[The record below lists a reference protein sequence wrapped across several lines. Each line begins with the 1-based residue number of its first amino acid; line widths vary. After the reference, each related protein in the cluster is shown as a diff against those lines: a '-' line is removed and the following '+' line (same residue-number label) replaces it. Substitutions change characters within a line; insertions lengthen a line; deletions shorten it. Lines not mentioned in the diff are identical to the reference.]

1 LTPAGPAKKGFTL
14 MTRNPRI
21 RFVAPPA
28 AAIFVIAVLL
38 AAVTLLL
45 VAGLTRTAGGQA
57 QVAAVRQATAAFHDL
72 SAAEAAGY
80 GAFHVCTHE
89 PGVGTMG
96 QHFANGG
103 LVGDSVVD
111 ALQPE
116 VLVYEPKANGGFR
129 LVAIEYVV
137 FAAAWD
143 AENASPPQLFG
154 RTFSLIGEPNRYG
167 LPPFY
172 ELHVWLWEPN
182 PSGMFADWNP
192 KVTCE
197 HAEV

>member
-1 LTPAGPAKKGFTL
+1 MTHDARSSLVRLPATAILLT
-14 MTRNPRI
+14 
-21 RFVAPPA
+21 A
-28 AAIFVIAVLL
+28 ALL
-38 AAVTLLL
+38 AATLLL
-45 VAGLTRTAGGQA
+45 AASLARTAAGQSDI
-57 QVAAVRQATAAFHDL
+57 AAVRLATAAFHDL

-80 GAFHVCTHE
+80 GAFHVCTEE
-89 PGVGTMG
+89 PGMGTMG
-96 QHFANGG
+96 QHFANGT
-103 LVGDSVVD
+103 LVGDSVVET
-111 ALQPE
+111 LQPE

-143 AENASPPQLFG
+143 AENGSPPQLFG
-154 RTFSLIGEPNRYG
+154 RTFTLVGEPNRYG
-167 LPPFY
+167 LPAFY

-192 KVTCE
+192 NVTCA

>member
-1 LTPAGPAKKGFTL
+1 
-14 MTRNPRI
+14 MTRDPRI
-21 RFVAPPA
+21 RLVGLPPT
-28 AAIFVIAVLL
+28 AIFFIAVLL

-45 VAGLTRTAGGQA
+45 AAGLTRTAGGQA
-57 QVAAVRQATAAFHDL
+57 QIAAVRGATAAYHDL

-80 GAFHVCTHE
+80 GAFHVCTE
-89 PGVGTMG
+89 QPGVGTMG
-96 QHFANGG
+96 QHFANGT

-111 ALQPE
+111 ALLPE
-116 VLVYEPKANGGFR
+116 VLVYEPKSNGGFR

-137 FAAAWD
+137 FASAWD

-192 KVTCE
+192 NVTCE